1 MWQLKPEII
10 LSLTNYDRQSRNS
23 NVKYGVFDDDD
34 GDLAYIIQGVW
45 WTKITTNDRKQQ
57 YSHQNR
63 KQLYLWK

>member
-63 KQLYLWK
+63 K